1 LSGLED
7 LRERH
12 DSKRLDDAASDTDS
26 IGTLMTLQKLLEVD
40 SEPTGTKPKKHR
52 KKRRGDGI
60 KQESDDADAESDE
73 GPMKRG
79 TKKLEIDSDEED
91 TKVGKRLSWNNNM
104 HKGQSKEMPKDIV
117 QLKAKGNDEVDTSDH
132 STGSNIVITRKR
144 ANTTSEDRNDL
155 KRKLEE
161 SIEKSILWRL
171 ENYKEKGVPV
181 ESVGK
186 LDALDSPRRKDPQ
199 MLSPRKQAPAT
210 LPKNREPEK
219 KINSR
224 NDRH

>member
-1 LSGLED
+1 
-7 LRERH
+7 
-12 DSKRLDDAASDTDS
+12 LD
-26 IGTLMTLQKLLEVD
+26 
-40 SEPTGTKPKKHR
+40 
-52 KKRRGDGI
+52 
-60 KQESDDADAESDE
+60 
-73 GPMKRG
+73 
-79 TKKLEIDSDEED
+79 IDSDEED

-117 QLKAKGNDEVDTSDH
+117 QLKVKGNDEVDTSDH
-132 STGSNIVITRKR
+132 STGSSTIVTRKR

-171 ENYKEKGVPV
+171 ENYKEKGIPV

-186 LDALDSPRRKDPQ
+186 LDVLDSPRRKDPK
-199 MLSPRKQAPAT
+199 MLSPRKPPAPTTT
-210 LPKNREPEK
+210 LPKNKEPEK
-219 KINSR
+219 KTNSR